1 MFLVGV
7 VGGAERPKRINS
19 IARGICRRCCTF
31 MCQVEIRNGASVHT
45 DWHNRNPERF
55 LVENHR
61 YSVYVGLPLIAVGLF
76 TPIPLNQRTEG
87 TGQEMAR

>member
-1 MFLVGV
+1 MPPVLHVHV
-7 VGGAERPKRINS
+7 
-19 IARGICRRCCTF
+19 
-31 MCQVEIRNGASVHT
+31 QVEIRNGASVHT

-76 TPIPLNQRTEG
+76 TPIPLNQGGGNWSRNGSVTL
-87 TGQEMAR
+87 TML